1 MAIDPKFPKSPYE
14 ILDPHVRWYPGA
26 AAEDSNKEEIA
37 SLIPPLVHK
46 LRLAVRDWRKQGYEG
61 ASDTSKSL
69 LKWWFDT
76 DHPRENDDGSRWNFR
91 YYFAQ
96 REAVE
101 TVIYLADVVTA
112 FDAYGL
118 MAFDSSRLLTEK
130 DFRESWPRYV
140 VKMATGSGKTKTM
153 SLILAWSYFHK
164 CYEANSPFARNFL
177 VIAPNVIVLERLRND
192 FEGLKIFF
200 TDPVL
205 PPNGWEGRD
214 WERDFQVKLH
224 IQDKVHLND
233 PVGNIFLTNIHR
245 VYERKDKVASLDD
258 DNVMDYFLGSK
269 PTQKAM
275 SGAVELEDIVRDIEE
290 LMIINDEAHHV
301 HDEKLTWYKSIQ
313 DIHNRL
319 KQKGAGLSLQVDVT
333 ATPKHTNGAIFV
345 QTISDYPLVEAITQ
359 RVVKQ
364 PVVPDGPSR
373 ASLTETQSSKFTER
387 YADYL
392 RLGVEEW
399 RKSFNHHEKLG
410 RKAVLFVMTD
420 DTKNCD
426 EVKDWLEQSY
436 ADLHNAVL
444 VIHTNKQG
452 DISESA
458 SGAKKEELEKL
469 RDQANKIDSWE
480 SPYKVIVS
488 VLMLKEGWDVQNV
501 TTIVGLRAF
510 AAASK
515 ILPEQTLG
523 RGLRRMYRGRDDLI
537 EKVSVMGTPPFM
549 DFVESIEREGV
560 ELERRA
566 MGKDTEAVA
575 PVVIEVDNNDPKK
588 DSDKL
593 DIEIPKMNRRFG
605 RNYKR
610 LESLDIAN
618 LGNVKVHY
626 KTYTDEQLRE
636 IVFKEITTAEISH
649 TTQLPTSGDIDASQ
663 AVGWF
668 AMKIQNDLRLVGGY
682 DIIYGKL
689 KDFIRDHLFDRSI
702 VLEDRT
708 TMRNLSEG
716 EATSQTLESFKRGI
730 NALTIEDSGSA
741 TVIDTIKLR
750 DTRSF
755 PVNDQEY
762 YVPKKS
768 IFNRIVGD
776 SHLELRFASFLDD
789 CKDVV
794 SFAKLYQR
802 IGFRLDYVDAD
813 GRIRDYYPDFIVKLE
828 DESTF
833 VVETK
838 GLEDVDVPFKMARL
852 KAWCEDINKQQ
863 GKKFDFVYVDQI
875 EFESFLDSY
884 TNGHRTNLDK
894 TFKLLAD
901 NMKEYKD

>member
-1 MAIDPKFPKSPYE
+1 MAVDPNFPKSPYA
-14 ILDPHVRWYPGA
+14 ILDPHVRWRPGDA
-26 AAEDSNKEEIA
+26 TNKEEIA
-37 SLIPPLVHK
+37 GLIAPLVHK
-46 LRLAVRDWRKQGYEG
+46 LRIAVRDWRKQGYEG
-61 ASDTSKSL
+61 ASDTSKAL

-76 DHPRENDDGSRWNFR
+76 EHPRENLDGSQGSFR

-101 TVIYLADVVTA
+101 TVIFLADVVSA
-112 FDAYGL
+112 FDAFGL
-118 MAFDSSRLLTEK
+118 MQFDSSGALRE
-130 DFRESWPRYV
+130 DRFRESWPRYV

-177 VIAPNVIVLERLRND
+177 VIAPNVIVLERLRTD
-192 FEGLKIFF
+192 FDGLKIFF

-205 PPNGWEGRD
+205 PSNGWEGRD
-214 WERDFQVKLH
+214 WQRDFQLKLH
-224 IQDKVHLND
+224 IQDEVHLSD

-245 VYERKDKVASLDD
+245 VYERKDKSPSIDD

-275 SGAVELEDIVRDIEE
+275 SGAVELEDIVRDIDE
-290 LMIINDEAHHV
+290 LMVINDEAHHV
-301 HDEKLTWYKSIQ
+301 HDEKLTWFKSIQ

-319 KQKGAGLSLQVDVT
+319 KQKGMGLALQVDVT
-333 ATPKHTNGAIFV
+333 ATPKHTNGAIFA
-345 QTISDYPLVEAITQ
+345 QTVSDYPLVEAITQ
-359 RVVKQ
+359 NVVKR

-373 ASLTETQSSKFTER
+373 ARLTEPQSSKFTER

-399 RKSFNHHEKLG
+399 RKSYVEHDRLG

-426 EVKDWLEQSY
+426 EVKDWLEQQYS
-436 ADLHNAVL
+436 DLRDAVL

-452 DISESA
+452 DISEST
-458 SGAKKEELEKL
+458 SGAKKDELDKL
-469 RDQANKIDSWE
+469 RAQSNLIDTWE
-480 SPYKVIVS
+480 SPYKAIVS

-510 AAASK
+510 SSASK

-537 EKVSVMGTPPFM
+537 EKVSVMGTVPFM

-560 ELERRA
+560 ELEQRA

-575 PVVIEVDNNDPKK
+575 PTVIEIDKNDPKK
-588 DSDKL
+588 DQEKL
-593 DIEIPKMNRRFG
+593 DIEIPKMTRRFG

-610 LESLDIAN
+610 LESLDVSK
-618 LGNVKVHY
+618 LGNTKIPY
-626 KTYTDEQLRE
+626 RTYTEEQLRE
-636 IVFKEITTAEISH
+636 IVFKEITTADISH
-649 TTQLPTSGDIDASQ
+649 TTELPTSGDIDSTQ
-663 AVGWF
+663 AIGWF

-682 DIIYGKL
+682 DVIYGKL
-689 KDFIRDHLFDRSI
+689 KDFIRDHLFDKSVVI
-702 VLEDRT
+702 EDRV

-716 EATSQTLESFKRGI
+716 DATSETLESFKRGI
-730 NALTIEDSGSA
+730 SALTIEDSGSA
-741 TVIDTIKLR
+741 TVVDTIKLR

-776 SHLELRFASFLDD
+776 SHLELRFSAYLDE

-802 IGFRLDYVDAD
+802 VGFRLDYVDAD
-813 GRIRDYYPDFIVKLE
+813 GRIRDYYPDFIVKLA
-828 DESTF
+828 DDSIYI
-833 VVETK
+833 VETK
-838 GLEDVDVPFKMARL
+838 GMEDVDVPLKMARL
-852 KAWCEDINKQQ
+852 KAWCNDINMQQ
-863 GKKFDFVYVDQI
+863 NKKFDFVYVKQK
-875 EFESFLDSY
+875 EFESLLDSY
-884 TNGHRTNLDK
+884 VTGHRTNADK
-894 TFKLLAD
+894 SFRVLSDSMTEFR
-901 NMKEYKD
+901 